1 MKIVVTGAGGR
12 LGKAVGEQ
20 LTAHGYDVLGIDR
33 ESDPSVRPLW
43 VGDLCRTGDLFEA
56 CVGAEAIVHLA
67 AIQAPNLA
75 PDSVTFNNNVSATYN
90 VFKVAADL
98 GIRNVVSVSS
108 SAAYGFIYA
117 RTACLP
123 DYLPLDED
131 HPSRPTDPYGLSKL
145 VGETIATS
153 FALQTRASA
162 VTLRLPGINFDRTY
176 SIVEDRMK
184 NPQARLPGFW
194 SYIDARDA
202 AEACRLAL
210 SLGRPGHHLFNVAA
224 PTSSMRQST
233 DVLLRQFMPTVPKKR
248 PELAGN
254 WSCIDSSKVTRELGF
269 RAEHVWERYLGLP
282 HADRHE
288 PSARDRELSHAR
300 HQTDPER
307 AG

>member
-1 MKIVVTGAGGR
+1 MKIVVTGANGR
-12 LGKAVGEQ
+12 LGKAVCER

-33 ESDPSVRPLW
+33 TSDPSARALW
-43 VGDLCRTGDLFEA
+43 VGNLCRTGDLFEA
-56 CVGAEAIVHLA
+56 CIGAEAVVHLA

-98 GIRNVVSVSS
+98 RIRKVVSVSS

-117 RTACLP
+117 RTASLP

-131 HPSRPTDPYGLSKL
+131 HPCRPTDPYGLSKL
-145 VGETIATS
+145 VGENIATS
-153 FALQTRASA
+153 FTLQTGASA
-162 VTLRLPGINFDRTY
+162 VTLRLPGINFDPTY

-184 NPQARLPGFW
+184 DPKARLSGFW

-210 SLGRPGHHLFNVAA
+210 SLGRPGHHIFNVAA
-224 PTSSMRQST
+224 PTSSMRHPT
-233 DVLLRQFMPTVPKKR
+233 DSLLRQFMPTVPKKR

-254 WSCIDSSKVTRELGF
+254 WSGIDSSKAICELGF
-269 RAEHVWERYLGLP
+269 HAEHVWERYLGPP
-282 HADRHE
+282 HAEQREPSPRDHE
-288 PSARDRELSHAR
+288 PLSH
-300 HQTDPER
+300 QIDPEHAR
-307 AG
+307 